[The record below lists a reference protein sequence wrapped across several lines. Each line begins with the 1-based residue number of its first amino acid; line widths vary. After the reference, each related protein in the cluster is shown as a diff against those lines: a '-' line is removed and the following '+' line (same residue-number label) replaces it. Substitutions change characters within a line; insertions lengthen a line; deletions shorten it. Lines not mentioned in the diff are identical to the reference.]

1 MNNVVW
7 ILTCEYNDYDQYGE
21 YFVEVFY
28 KEPSEF
34 LLTDAGV
41 NIMDIPEL
49 LSTGRTN
56 EKNYIRYHLTR
67 VEPK

>member
-1 MNNVVW
+1 MNNTVW
-7 ILTCEYNDYDQYGE
+7 ILTCEYNDYDQHGE

-41 NIMDIPEL
+41 NIMDVPIL
-49 LSTGRTN
+49 LSTGWTN
-56 EKNYIRYHLTR
+56 AGDYIRYHLIRT
-67 VEPK
+67 EPK